1 MGPMVPPDGADGLDD
16 ALRAL
21 WDRTLPR
28 VLARIAVLDEAA
40 SALGDGGLGDELRE
54 RARTEAHRL
63 AGTLGTLGLPDASPL
78 AKTLE
83 RLLEQPPGP
92 DAAEPLADGARA
104 LRRMAER
111 GPV

>member
-1 MGPMVPPDGADGLDD
+1 MVPPNSADGLDD

-28 VLARIAVLDEAA
+28 VLARIAVLDDAA
-40 SALGDGGLGDELRE
+40 AALGAGGLDDELRD

-63 AGTLGTLGLPDASPL
+63 AGTLGTMGLPDASPL

-83 RLLEQPPGP
+83 RLLETPPERE
-92 DAAEPLADGARA
+92 AAVVLGDGARA
-104 LRRMAER
+104 LRAMAER
-111 GPV
+111 GPA